1 MLLISLSILEYE
13 PELSKHIND
22 LSESLAFLQILQLV
36 GTKRIH
42 CLHID
47 VMRPPLI
54 PDRTAFSIEL
64 IKELYHALSQRIPL
78 AIHLMVPDPILIID
92 KIGKFISR
100 RERTNTSIILQ
111 RESFDSEIETLK
123 AIDLVRE
130 KGYSKVGICLDLPT
144 PCEALSEKIIEA
156 VNMILL
162 MTVRMGRGGQKY
174 ADKGTE
180 KISYFSQRYPNMLI
194 EVDGGINPQ
203 TAQKAKNAGAKAV
216 VVGSYI
222 TRSNN
227 PTEALL
233 ELTQTLMNRGKHK
246 RLSRLDTPTREKQ
259 KSKNFICE
267 VDNVLKKRAR
277 NRWD

>member
-1 MLLISLSILEYE
+1 MLISLSILEYE
-13 PELSKHIND
+13 PELSKHINN

-64 IKELYHALSQRIPL
+64 IKELYHALSQKIPL

-100 RERTNTSIILQ
+100 RERANTSIIVQ
-111 RESFDSEIETLK
+111 RESFDSENETLR
-123 AIDLVRE
+123 AFDLIRE
-130 KGYSKVGICLDLPT
+130 RGYGKVGICLDLPT
-144 PCEALSEKIIEA
+144 PCEALPGKIVEA
-156 VNMILL
+156 VDMILL

-174 ADKGTE
+174 ADEGTE
-180 KISYFSQRYPNMLI
+180 KISYFSQRYPNMFI
-194 EVDGGINPQ
+194 EVDGGINPH
-203 TAQKAKNAGAKAV
+203 TAQIAKNAGAKGV
-216 VVGSYI
+216 VVGSFI

-233 ELTQTLMNRGKHK
+233 ALLH
-246 RLSRLDTPTREKQ
+246 
-259 KSKNFICE
+259 I
-267 VDNVLKKRAR
+267 
-277 NRWD
+277 